1 MSTTSVFDT
10 LLGQNLPAMPGGAD
24 NALLF
29 PAASITGGYRVNLGL
44 SGSITSFTLVYD
56 LLLTAGQGSGFA
68 ALLQTDLTNGSDAD
82 LFVRQNGDAGGIG
95 ISGVYEGEASFGA
108 WHRLAFTFE
117 DLGNGK
123 SMLSKFIDGTLAGR
137 QEVETARYTIDGAQ
151 GFLILTD
158 EDGETREGALG
169 GFLFQ
174 PTAMTAAQVAE
185 LGGASTG
192 GILPAA
198 SGDAT
203 QFDFGQGDLSASFGP
218 GSLVAR
224 DAAEAGRVD
233 ELAELGLPPLPDA
246 AEGVLRYPA
255 AGSNEGFLVKT
266 GLGALTTFTLVYDLQ
281 INPASM
287 ANYAALLQT
296 DTTNGNDADLFL
308 RWTGEGKTIFGSGI
322 SGQYEGS
329 ASASDWHRV
338 GFTVTDQGNGTS
350 LLVKY
355 IDGVV
360 VGTQSV
366 ETARFTLNGETGFLI
381 MTDEDGEVSSGYLAS
396 FAVTDV
402 ALTREQ
408 MAALGGTK
416 AGGIFD
422 AAEAPGQ
429 ATQFDFESG
438 TFAASFGAGSMN
450 RRTQDGSA
458 IGDAADLGA
467 GPLPGSA
474 NEGVLGFPVTEPGDG
489 YAINPG
495 ISGSL
500 ASYTLVMDLMIP
512 AGQESDYG
520 ALLQTGDGD
529 AELFLKRLD
538 DGSIGLG
545 ISGQFDTTGMEFGGW
560 HRVAVTV
567 ADAGDGTALLT
578 KFVDGI
584 KIGSQVVE
592 SGRFTIDGAKG
603 FMLFSDNDGESWG
616 GWLNSLHVTD
626 RAMSEAEVT
635 ALGGAQAGG
644 IVATQPEAGTAT
656 QFDFNGGTLAAT
668 YGPGTMTEVGLSAG
682 PTLVSALADHRVT
695 PAQKSLEIDLSGV
708 FAGEGLTYTI
718 TTSEGKTVTGAQ
730 VVDGKLVLSL
740 GAIGFDDVTVT
751 ATDIDGLSVSDNFR
765 LRMAGE
771 NAYTI
776 AIMPDTQDYVFA
788 GQGERILNGMTQWL
802 ADNAEM
808 LDLRFVMSVGDVVA
822 SNQAAQWAIAQ
833 NAFATLNGIVPYSM
847 APGNHDQG
855 SGGSAN
861 NYSSLQ
867 SSYFSLEYM
876 QEHSTLGG
884 AYDQNPDETN
894 NAWYTFTGADGTEW
908 IVVALE
914 FGARDDVLRW
924 AGEVLDAHSD
934 KRAIITT
941 HHYTNMGTRADNYSG
956 PLFAEGTGKD
966 YGIGNSAENANDGE
980 DMWQGLISKHSNV
993 SFVFSGH
1000 VFGDGAETIVSYNE
1014 AGQPVFQ
1021 MFVNYQNGVS
1031 LEATGNGDATQ
1042 GGNGGNGAIR
1052 LVTIDPDNNAF
1063 YTETY
1068 LSATG
1073 EYLTGSRGD
1082 AEPSRD
1088 GMGGESG
1095 TPDVTIQPVTFGTP
1109 AELGLPEIP
1118 GGEAHVLSAPKFDPN
1133 NGLKVTPGFGPADGG
1148 TTFDAYTLI
1157 YDLYLP
1163 QQDGLGV
1170 FFQSDLN
1177 NVTDGDLW
1185 LNFRDGHALVGTNGQ
1200 DEGNLPLDGWHRVV
1214 FTLER
1219 VGEGGSTFTLGKY
1232 VDGVLQGTQTV
1243 GAVFNITKDGFL
1255 IFADDSYETPVFS
1268 LSSFAFVEKALSAD
1282 EVAALGGVTAGGP
1295 FSAPLE
1301 GVNSTQFN
1309 FTDGSLE
1316 ASFGGGSMSQ
1326 TIGTSTGKQLTGAL
1340 REHQETV
1347 TGVYLGKPETQFRAH
1362 AGDDKVVEAGGETAV
1377 VTLDAVKSVD
1387 PLHQILRY
1395 EWLNADGEVLSTA
1408 AKADL
1413 SLSAGVHRLTLRVT
1427 DAGGTVSTDEVKVAV
1442 TDAATLLHEN
1452 FDDGNSTGWQ
1462 SPGGNWQLAGSVNS
1476 RDTTAEGIAAAQG
1489 AMRAY
1494 DGASGIMRW
1503 QGQGSESWSGYTVSA
1518 TLLAED
1524 QKGLGLVAY
1533 YKDAQNYYRLSFD
1546 IADNTR
1552 QLVKVQ
1558 NGVETVLARE
1568 TATSPFDR
1576 AMSVELAVANGTL
1589 MATLD
1594 GEALFGGAV
1603 ADTGTALTGG
1613 TVGLWSEGQRQVVF
1627 DDIFVRQGTL
1637 IADAGKTIRI
1647 VDTDGDGLAE
1657 IDLSAL
1663 TSFGL
1668 DAETLVSW
1676 SEAGK
1681 ALATGAEATI
1691 SLGTGTHLLR
1701 VDLSNASGAASD
1713 TVKVEI
1719 IAAKDV
1725 LVQEDFSNG
1734 TTGWRFVDEGEL
1746 GSAARWS
1753 VQDGKLVQSAD
1764 RYSRELGGSGDTAP
1778 TAEWSLNW
1786 SPLGDGIHALRKGTY
1801 ALYEGDGAAEWKD
1814 YAVDVTFTAP
1824 AGGGVGLL
1832 LHYVDGNNYYKLEF
1846 DNQTGLSQLFSLKD
1860 GIEQTLWQGVA
1871 RYDADGANQLHTEI
1885 VGGKLQAWLGGVAL
1899 FTVPIEIHDTEQGTF
1914 GLYNWGNAGVSYD
1927 EVRVVNLAGSA
1938 AEPFNPVTGSE
1949 GDDVL
1954 VGGEGDDHF
1963 VGGDGFDVVA
1973 YGQLRSAYTITLGE
1987 GLHNVTGPDGAD
1999 IMEGVEAIRF
2009 LDGTLE
2015 LTAAGTGHLIE
2026 RLYEGALGRQ
2036 SDAFGL
2042 AWWVEQAANGM
2053 DASEIASG
2061 LLASGEAAARGNMTD
2076 AAFVTGLHDTLL
2088 DREASASELSF
2099 WTSAMEKGLS
2109 RGDVLLGI
2117 ASSTEAAAAQG
2128 DSPLLVAD
2136 VGVTQIARAY
2146 EVLLGRVADQAGLV
2160 YWNGV
2165 ADKGADLGALMSTM
2179 ASTGEFEART
2189 GEMDNTAFVQE
2200 LYGQA
2205 LGREGDAE
2213 GLAYWT
2219 AALEN
2224 GMDRAAVAHGFLISE
2239 EGVSGLLRIAE
2250 DGVVIG

>member
-10 LLGQNLPAMPGGAD
+10 LLGQNLPALPGGAD

-29 PAASITGGYRVNLGL
+29 PAASTTGGYRVMPGL

-56 LLLTAGQGSGFA
+56 LLLTPGEGSSFA

-82 LFVRQNGDAGGIG
+82 LFVRQNGDTGGVGIG
-95 ISGVYEGEASFGA
+95 GVYEGEASYGA

-123 SMLSKFIDGTLAGR
+123 TMLSKYIDGTLAGR
-137 QEVETARYTIDGAQ
+137 QEVETARYTIDGAE

-174 PTAMTAAQVAE
+174 PAAMSAAEVTE
-185 LGGASTG
+185 LGGTSTG
-192 GILPAA
+192 GILPAP
-198 SGDAT
+198 SGNAT
-203 QFDFGQGDLSASFGP
+203 QFDFSQGDLTASFGP
-218 GSLVAR
+218 GNLAAR
-224 DAAEAGRVD
+224 DVAQAGRVD
-233 ELAELGLPPLPDA
+233 DLAALGLPPLPDA

-266 GLGALTTFTLVYDLQ
+266 GLGSLTTFTLVYDLQ
-281 INPASM
+281 IDADSM
-287 ANYAALLQT
+287 ATYAGLLQT
-296 DTTNGNDADLFL
+296 DATNGNDGDLFL
-308 RWTGEGKTIFGSGI
+308 RWTGEGKTVFGSGI

-338 GFTVTDQGNGTS
+338 GFTVTDQGDGTS

-366 ETARFTLNGETGFLI
+366 DTARFTLNGETGFLI

-402 ALTREQ
+402 ALTGEQ

-422 AAEAPGQ
+422 ATGAPGQ
-429 ATQFDFESG
+429 ATQFDFENG
-438 TFAASFGAGSMN
+438 TFAASFGTGSMN
-450 RRTQDGSA
+450 RRAQDGSA
-458 IGDAADLGA
+458 IGDASELGA

-489 YAINPG
+489 YAITPG
-495 ISGSL
+495 VSGSM
-500 ASYTLVMDLMIP
+500 ASYTLVMDLLIP
-512 AGQESDYG
+512 EGQESDYG
-520 ALLQTGDGD
+520 ALLQTSDGD
-529 AELFLKRLD
+529 AELFLRRLD

-545 ISGQFDTTGMEFGGW
+545 ISGQYDATDMEFGGW

-584 KIGSQVVE
+584 QIGSQVVE
-592 SGRFTIDGAKG
+592 SSRFTIDGAKG

-644 IVATQPEAGTAT
+644 IIATQPEAGAAT

-682 PTLVSALADHRVT
+682 PTLLSALADHRVT
-695 PAQKSLEIDLSGV
+695 PAQQSLEIDLAGV
-708 FAGEGLTYTI
+708 FEGEGLTYTV

-740 GAIGFDDVTVT
+740 GAVGFDDVTVT
-751 ATDIDGLSVSDNFR
+751 ATDASGLSVSDNFR

-776 AIMPDTQDYVFA
+776 AVLPDTQDYVFA

-802 ADNAEM
+802 ADNAEAM
-808 LDLRFVMSVGDVVA
+808 DLRFVMSVGDVVA
-822 SNQAAQWAIAQ
+822 SNQAAQWDIAK
-833 NAFATLNGIVPYSM
+833 NAFATLNGVVPYSM
-847 APGNHDQG
+847 VPGNHDQG

-867 SSYFSLEYM
+867 SDYFSVDYM
-876 QEHSTLGG
+876 KEHSTLGG
-884 AYDQNPDETN
+884 VYDQNPDETN
-894 NAWYTFTGADGTEW
+894 NAWYSFTGADGTDW
-908 IVVALE
+908 IVLALE

-924 AGEVLDAHSD
+924 AGEVLDANSD

-956 PLFAEGTGKD
+956 PLYAEGTGKD

-980 DMWQGLISKHSNV
+980 DMWQSLVSKHSNV

-1021 MFVNYQNGVS
+1021 MLVNYQNGVS

-1052 LVTIDPDNNAF
+1052 LVTIDPDNDAF

-1082 AEPSRD
+1082 PEPSRD
-1088 GMGGESG
+1088 GKGGDAG
-1095 TPDVTIQPVTFGTP
+1095 TPEVDIQPITFGTP

-1148 TTFDAYTLI
+1148 TTFDSYTLV

-1268 LSSFAFVEKALSAD
+1268 LSSFAFVEKALSAE
-1282 EVAALGGVTAGGP
+1282 EVLALGGVTAGGP
-1295 FSAPLE
+1295 FSGPLE

-1316 ASFGGGSMSQ
+1316 ATFGPGSMSQ
-1326 TIGTSTGKQLTGAL
+1326 TIGSSTGKQLTGAL

-1347 TGVYLGKPETQFRAH
+1347 TGVYLGKPETQFRAN
-1362 AGDDKVVEAGGETAV
+1362 AGDDQTVAASGEAAV
-1377 VTLDAVKSVD
+1377 VTLDAAKSVD

-1395 EWLNADGEVLSTA
+1395 EWLNADGEVLATD

-1413 SLSAGVHRLTLRVT
+1413 SLRAGVHRLTLRVT

-1476 RDTTAEGIAAAQG
+1476 RDTAAEGIAAAQG
-1489 AMRAY
+1489 AMRAF
-1494 DGASGIMRW
+1494 DGAGGIMRW

-1533 YKDAQNYYRLSFD
+1533 YKDDQNYYRLSFD

-1552 QLVKVQ
+1552 QLIKVQ
-1558 NGVETVLARE
+1558 NGVETVLASE

-1576 AMSVELAVANGTL
+1576 AMSVELAVADGKL

-1603 ADTGTALTGG
+1603 ADSGTALTGG

-1627 DDIFVRQGTL
+1627 DDIFVRQNTL
-1637 IADAGKTIRI
+1637 IADAGKTIRV
-1647 VDTDGDGLAE
+1647 VDTDGDGIAE

-1663 TSFGL
+1663 ASFGL

-1676 SEAGK
+1676 SQDGT
-1681 ALATGAEATI
+1681 ALATGAEATVT
-1691 SLGTGTHLLR
+1691 LGTGTHLLR
-1701 VDLSNASGAASD
+1701 VDLSNAAGAASD
-1713 TVKVEI
+1713 TVKVEV
-1719 IAAKDV
+1719 IAAEDV
-1725 LVQEDFSNG
+1725 LVQEDFSSG

-1746 GSAARWS
+1746 GSAASWS
-1753 VQDGKLVQSAD
+1753 VQDGKLVQSAN

-1801 ALYEGDGAAEWKD
+1801 ALYEGEGAAEWKD

-1871 RYDADGANQLHTEI
+1871 RYDAEGTNQLHTEI
-1885 VGGKLQAWLGGVAL
+1885 VGGKLQAWLGDVAL
-1899 FTVPIEIHDTEQGTF
+1899 FTVPIEIHDTDQGTF

-1927 EVRVVNLAGSA
+1927 DVRVVDLTGSVP
-1938 AEPFNPVTGSE
+1938 EPYNPVTG
-1949 GDDVL
+1949 GDGNDVL
-1954 VGGEGDDHF
+1954 VGGEGNDHF
-1963 VGGDGFDVVA
+1963 VGGDGYDVVA

-1987 GLHNVTGPDGAD
+1987 TLHSVSGPDGAD
-1999 IMEGVEAIRF
+1999 IMEGIEAIRF

-2015 LTAAGTGHLIE
+2015 LNAAGTGHVIE
-2026 RLYEGALGRQ
+2026 RLYEGALGRG

-2042 AWWVEQAANGM
+2042 AWWADRAAQDVDLGQ
-2053 DASEIASG
+2053 IAG
-2061 LLASGEAAARGNMTD
+2061 EMLASPEAAGGGSLSD
-2076 AAFVTGLHDTLL
+2076 DAFVGELYGSLL
-2088 DREASASELSF
+2088 GRTASASELSF
-2099 WTSAMEKGLS
+2099 WTGVLAKGLD
-2109 RGDVLLGI
+2109 RGDVLFGI
-2117 ASSTEAAAAQG
+2117 ASSTEAAAVQG
-2128 DSPLLVAD
+2128 DTPLLVSD
-2136 VGVTQIARAY
+2136 LGVTQIARAY
-2146 EVLLGRVADQAGLV
+2146 DVLLGRAPDQAGLV
-2160 YWNGV
+2160 FWNEMENE
-2165 ADKGADLGALMSTM
+2165 GAGLGEIMSAMARSAEFQAL
-2179 ASTGEFEART
+2179 TGS
-2189 GEMDNTAFVQE
+2189 MDDVTYVQT
-2200 LYGQA
+2200 LYSQA

-2213 GLAYWT
+2213 GMNFWT

-2224 GMDRAAVAHGFLISE
+2224 GMDRALVAQGFVTSE
-2239 EGVSGLLRIAE
+2239 EGVSALQKLAE
-2250 DGVVIG
+2250 DGVFIV